1 MKLRACAAPFLYR
14 EKTVFSMQGDA
25 LFALL
30 ALLVLPCVQY
40 GPRVLLAA
48 LAACASCA
56 VCDIVTSL
64 LVKRSFGSGDL
75 SSLVTG
81 LTVAMLLPPTVPYWL
96 PALAGAFAILAVK
109 LPFGATGNNLF
120 NPAAAG
126 VAFATVCRPDLV
138 FAYADPA
145 AGWLSLESEISF
157 TAGTSPG
164 SILAKGLMPSILP
177 RDLLWGVFPG
187 AIGCTG
193 ALVLGA
199 AAIFLLVRRSLR
211 WETMVCFLVTAA
223 VAAALFPRIPTTALT
238 SVKYELLTG
247 SLLFAAVFLCGDPVT
262 TPRTFTGRCC
272 FGALAA
278 ALLMAMRHVGA
289 YEQGACFAI
298 LLANAFSPV
307 LDGAVLSARMKG
319 VRLP

>member
-1 MKLRACAAPFLYR
+1 
-14 EKTVFSMQGDA
+14 
-25 LFALL
+25 
-30 ALLVLPCVQY
+30 
-40 GPRVLLAA
+40 
-48 LAACASCA
+48 
-56 VCDIVTSL
+56 
-64 LVKRSFGSGDL
+64 
-75 SSLVTG
+75 
-81 LTVAMLLPPTVPYWL
+81 
-96 PALAGAFAILAVK
+96 
-109 LPFGATGNNLF
+109 
-120 NPAAAG
+120 
-126 VAFATVCRPDLV
+126 
-138 FAYADPA
+138 
-145 AGWLSLESEISF
+145 
-157 TAGTSPG
+157 
-164 SILAKGLMPSILP
+164 MPSILP

-199 AAIFLLVRRSLR
+199 AAIFLLARRSLR